1 MAVQFRSKW
10 EALTP
15 GTKRFIAIFTAL
27 GAIVLV
33 SALTQL
39 LRKEAPAI
47 DRIDTSVDMQIM
59 IPERR
64 DSTLDELNASQI
76 AQERRLM
83 RLEQLMQTQ
92 QKGIQDAL
100 RDLQAQINERPGG
113 SRELQALQGQVQ
125 YITSALRRM
134 ETKSQITERKVEDI
148 SEVIPAEGVTAE
160 QLAAAAA
167 QTGLPGGVVVPM
179 PSPAGAP
186 GADGGTAGAPAE
198 PGAEPPLLPDLPALP
213 TGEGALAQTG
223 EAPTLPQIP
232 PVPALPTLPPLT
244 TGTPPP
250 AAAPEEPV
258 TLRLVTAQT
267 EAPPSAE
274 APDEFAGRR
283 IPTSARTAEATGEG
297 GRGDGPSTGGGGAVA
312 RAAGDVRA
320 EKVAKND
327 LSVYMPAGAMFTGIL
342 LNGVDALTSNSA
354 SSNPTP
360 MLIRVKR
367 EAIVPNHFTVDIRE
381 CFVIA
386 SGYGRMSTE
395 RMEARTERLSC
406 VRTDGGVIDAKLE
419 GYVIGEDGK
428 VGMRGRLVS
437 RYGSLL
443 TRATMAGLLS
453 GFADAMKPSY
463 VSQLKIDPDGK
474 MATSQP
480 RFGDIAKGGLLGGA
494 STSARSVSDFFLD
507 MAEETFPVIEV
518 DAGRSATIVVLRGTQ
533 LKLG

>member
-1 MAVQFRSKW
+1 MALLFQDKW
-10 EALTP
+10 DALTP
-15 GTKRFIAIFTAL
+15 GTKRFIAIFAAL
-27 GAIVLV
+27 GAIVAL
-33 SALTQL
+33 SGLTQL
-39 LRKEAPAI
+39 LRKEAPVL
-47 DRIDTSVDMQIM
+47 DKVDTSVDMQIM

-113 SRELQALQGQVQ
+113 SREIQGLQEQLQFV
-125 YITSALRRM
+125 TSALRRM

-148 SEVIPAEGVTAE
+148 SEIVPAEGVTAE
-160 QLAAAAA
+160 QIAAAAA
-167 QTGLPGGVVVPM
+167 QAASGTPGGLVVPM
-179 PSPAGAP
+179 PSPAGMP
-186 GADGGTAGAPAE
+186 SGMAGATGDPAL
-198 PGAEPPLLPDLPALP
+198 PPLPDLPA
-213 TGEGALAQTG
+213 GEGVTG
-223 EAPTLPQIP
+223 TAGEPPALPQLP
-232 PVPALPTLPPLT
+232 PVPALPGLAPLPA
-244 TGTPPP
+244 GTPPAP
-250 AAAPEEPV
+250 VAAEAPV

-267 EAPPSAE
+267 ETQEAPPPA
-274 APDEFAGRR
+274 DEFAGRR
-283 IPTSARTAEATGEG
+283 IPTRARTPEG
-297 GRGDGPSTGGGGAVA
+297 GRGDGAAGEGASTGGGGTVA
-312 RAAGDVRA
+312 RAAGDVKA
-320 EKVAKND
+320 EQAAKND
-327 LSVYMPAGAMFTGIL
+327 ISVYMPAGAMFTGIL

-463 VSQLKIDPDGK
+463 VSQLKIDPQG
-474 MATSQP
+474 TTTTTQP
-480 RFGDIAKGGLLGGA
+480 QFADIAKGGLFGGA
-494 STSARSVSDFFLD
+494 STSAQSVSDFFLD
-507 MAEETFPVIEV
+507 MAQETFPVIEV

>member
-1 MAVQFRSKW
+1 MALLLRDKW
-10 EALTP
+10 DALTP
-15 GTKRFIAIFTAL
+15 GTKRIIAIFAAL
-27 GAIVLV
+27 GTIVAM

-39 LRKEAPAI
+39 LRKEEPVLDKVDA
-47 DRIDTSVDMQIM
+47 SVDMQIM
-59 IPERR
+59 IPARR

-83 RLEQLMQTQ
+83 RLEQLMQAQ

-113 SRELQALQGQVQ
+113 SRELQGVQEQLQFV
-125 YITSALRRM
+125 TSALRRI
-134 ETKSQITERKVEDI
+134 ETKSQITDRKVEDI
-148 SEVIPAEGVTAE
+148 SEVIPAEGITAE
-160 QLAAAAA
+160 QLAAAVQAGSG
-167 QTGLPGGVVVPM
+167 TPGGVVVPM
-179 PSPAGAP
+179 PSPTGMAGAGEMGSP
-186 GADGGTAGAPAE
+186 DLPPLPDMPAGEGATASSG
-198 PGAEPPLLPDLPALP
+198 EPPALPQLPPAPTLPALP
-213 TGEGALAQTG
+213 
-223 EAPTLPQIP
+223 P
-232 PVPALPTLPPLT
+232 PP
-244 TGTPPP
+244 GGPPP
-250 AAAPEEPV
+250 APVAAEKPV
-258 TLRLVTAQT
+258 TLRMVTAQAAT
-267 EAPPSAE
+267 AE
-274 APDEFAGRR
+274 APAAEDEFAGRR
-283 IPTSARTAEATGEG
+283 IPTRARTSEAAG
-297 GRGDGPSTGGGGAVA
+297 GDGTAAAGPSTGGGGTVA
-312 RAAGDVRA
+312 RAAGDAKA
-320 EKVAKND
+320 EKAAKND
-327 LSVYMPAGAMFTGIL
+327 ISVYMPAGAMFSGIL

-360 MLIRVKR
+360 MLIRIKR

-474 MATSQP
+474 METSQP
-480 RFGDIAKGGLLGGA
+480 RFGDIAKGGLFGGA
-494 STSARSVSDFFLD
+494 STSAKSVSDFFLD
-507 MAEETFPVIEV
+507 MAQETFPVIEV